1 MGRMIKLQEIIPGT
15 LTDIR
20 KMPGDVWQLIISKR
34 WAAVS
39 PKGWRMAYKANRH
52 GKRNAEMW
60 AKTGKDRL
68 GNDERRLDKD
78 DIKAYGKET
87 LAYS

>member
-1 MGRMIKLQEIIPGT
+1 MINLTEIIPGT

-20 KMPGDVWQLIISKR
+20 KKSGDVWQLVFSKR
-34 WAAVS
+34 WAAIG
-39 PKGWRMAYKANRH
+39 PGGWRMAYKANNH
-52 GKRNAEMW
+52 GKKNAEMW

-68 GNDERRLDKD
+68 GNSEHDLKKS
-78 DIKAYGKET
+78 DIETYGKDN